1 MLLKNFLIKIIKN
14 SKVIYILSF
23 FHFLLCNSIICYLFK
38 NSIRT
43 GQYHISHKLFDILNK
58 KKLNKKLCEIFF
70 ITKTVYFELN
80 LYINKNFFIS
90 INEERYFFLKKF
102 VIADN
107 NNKLKLLSDNNFFLT
122 KELLS
127 KIISEFIFCDCLIP
141 VYKKYLEVEFFLNFL
156 KKNKNNLVVEL
167 DYHWF
172 KAIGHYYIL
181 DSLIKGIL
189 LKLINI
195 KKIYFKIKKSKIA
208 NLYLYN
214 FYKKILIK
222 NNLFIK
228 KKNLGVLN
236 MRLVYVN
243 KFNNF
248 YTTEEISEYIQ
259 KKWKN
264 KFLNNKNNSIN
275 LDDQYKFDHLKKV
288 FFENR
293 RIITLH
299 VRQKGFYSLE
309 DDNAQAR
316 NSNLISILEVLNS
329 INSSF
334 VYILMGGSNVPKTIN
349 KFKNIFNYAHSKLK
363 SPTNDVL
370 LIKYCDAHIGTTS
383 GITHLTLNSNQPT
396 LLINWYPFDYHFK
409 NQYAVIVPKLLKKNN
424 KIFSIKDYN
433 KILPNILFDG
443 ISRLRDLNITYR
455 DNTQDELFFAMKR
468 FIKSLDNCDW
478 INYGTKYLIESKNFE
493 FHQIDKN
500 INPEVLDVR
509 RKIYFD
515 PYFVKKNKGF
525 L

>member
-1 MLLKNFLIKIIKN
+1 
-14 SKVIYILSF
+14 
-23 FHFLLCNSIICYLFK
+23 
-38 NSIRT
+38 
-43 GQYHISHKLFDILNK
+43 
-58 KKLNKKLCEIFF
+58 
-70 ITKTVYFELN
+70 
-80 LYINKNFFIS
+80 
-90 INEERYFFLKKF
+90 
-102 VIADN
+102 
-107 NNKLKLLSDNNFFLT
+107 
-122 KELLS
+122 
-127 KIISEFIFCDCLIP
+127 
-141 VYKKYLEVEFFLNFL
+141 
-156 KKNKNNLVVEL
+156 
-167 DYHWF
+167 
-172 KAIGHYYIL
+172 
-181 DSLIKGIL
+181 
-189 LKLINI
+189 
-195 KKIYFKIKKSKIA
+195 
-208 NLYLYN
+208 
-214 FYKKILIK
+214 
-222 NNLFIK
+222 
-228 KKNLGVLN
+228 
-236 MRLVYVN
+236 VN
-243 KFNNF
+243 KFKNF

-288 FFENR
+288 FFENKK
-293 RIITLH
+293 IITLH

-334 VYILMGGSNVPKTIN
+334 VYILMGGSNVPKNIN

-363 SPTNDVL
+363 SPINDAL

-409 NQYAVIVPKLLKKNN
+409 NQSAVIVPKLLKKNN
-424 KIFSIKDYN
+424 TIFSIKDYN

-478 INYGTKYLIESKNFE
+478 INYGRKYLIEVKNFE

-500 INPEVLDVR
+500 INKEVLDVR

-515 PYFVKKNKGF
+515 PYFVKKNTGF